1 MAPFTND
8 STYYLRRR
16 DRLNPLRYH
25 QRPECA
31 GLLYRMMLELR
42 VAHHRTKRR
51 PSENESSKNGRVMGR
66 ILRLEGITLIEM
78 DVDIGHLR
86 YSHSPIHALQDDRLA
101 VILSFERLAGA
112 D

>member
-1 MAPFTND
+1 
-8 STYYLRRR
+8 
-16 DRLNPLRYH
+16 
-25 QRPECA
+25 
-31 GLLYRMMLELR
+31 
-42 VAHHRTKRR
+42 
-51 PSENESSKNGRVMGR
+51 MGR